1 MNLVIEDPAKD
12 GFMAIARDNRLGK
25 RLLQLL
31 DDIDRH
37 PFTGIGKPERLKGR
51 PGQWSRR
58 IDGYHRLVYK
68 IENDN
73 IRIVECGEHYE
84 G

>member
-1 MNLVIEDPAKD
+1 
-12 GFMAIARDNRLGK
+12 MAIAGDRRLGK
-25 RLLQLL
+25 RLTSLL

-37 PFTGIGKPERLKGR
+37 PFTGIGKPESLKGG

-68 IENDN
+68 IEDDK
-73 IRIVECGEHYE
+73 IVIVECGEHYE